1 MKSNDGD
8 RVTRRATIT
17 GWGKCVPPV
26 ELTNA
31 DLEQL
36 CDTSDDWIMERTGI
50 RSRHISHVE
59 TTDLGEVAA
68 RRALACAGMDAADL
82 DLIVVATLTPEIPC
96 PSTGAMLE
104 ERLGAANAAAF
115 DLNAACSGF
124 VYATSVVTGMIES
137 GFAERV
143 LLVGAEK
150 LSYVIDYQDRATSV
164 LFGDGAGAAVFEAS
178 ESGDGVLSVDLGSDG
193 FKGRTMVIRAMGTQ
207 GTPSAVN
214 DPAVDRLHFEGQAV
228 FKIAVTGIAASAAR
242 ALERAGLRADDV
254 DLVIPHQANA
264 RIIDAA
270 ARRLG
275 IESDRVFVNIATHG
289 NTAAASIP
297 MALADAIEAGR
308 ISPGDTL
315 VLPAFGGGVTWGS
328 IVLRWG
334 DRTDPIGSCDAE
346 LPPTDSTAFEILKSN
361 LEYFAPLHEDAPD
374 GS

>member
-1 MKSNDGD
+1 M
-8 RVTRRATIT
+8 TRRAAIT

-26 ELTNA
+26 QLTNE
-31 DLEQL
+31 DLERL
-36 CDTSDDWIMERTGI
+36 CDTSDEWITERTGI
-50 RSRHISHVE
+50 SSRHISHVE

-68 RRALACAGMDAADL
+68 RRALACAGVAAADL

-104 ERLGAANAAAF
+104 ERLGAENAAAF
-115 DLNAACSGF
+115 DMNAACSGF

-164 LFGDGAGAAVFEAS
+164 LFADGAGAAVFEPS
-178 ESGDGVLSVDLGSDG
+178 ESGAGVLSVDLGSDG

-207 GTPSAVN
+207 GAPSAVN
-214 DPAVDRLHFEGQAV
+214 EPAVDRLHFEGQAV
-228 FKIAVTGIAASAAR
+228 FKIAVTGMAASASR
-242 ALERAGLRADDV
+242 ALERAGLGADDV
-254 DLVIPHQANA
+254 NLVVPHQANG

-270 ARRLG
+270 TRRLG
-275 IESDRVFVNIATHG
+275 IDPDRVFVNIATHG

-297 MALADAIEAGR
+297 MALTDAIDADR
-308 ISPGDTL
+308 VSPGDIL

-334 DRTDPIGSCDAE
+334 ERTEPVGTCDAE
-346 LPPTDSTAFEILKSN
+346 LPSTDSSVFDLLQSN
-361 LEYFAPLHEDAPD
+361 LEFFAPLHVAEAD
-374 GS
+374 GN

>member
-1 MKSNDGD
+1 
-8 RVTRRATIT
+8 
-17 GWGKCVPPV
+17 
-26 ELTNA
+26 
-31 DLEQL
+31 
-36 CDTSDDWIMERTGI
+36 
-50 RSRHISHVE
+50 
-59 TTDLGEVAA
+59 
-68 RRALACAGMDAADL
+68 
-82 DLIVVATLTPEIPC
+82 
-96 PSTGAMLE
+96 
-104 ERLGAANAAAF
+104 
-115 DLNAACSGF
+115 
-124 VYATSVVTGMIES
+124 
-137 GFAERV
+137 
-143 LLVGAEK
+143 
-150 LSYVIDYQDRATSV
+150 
-164 LFGDGAGAAVFEAS
+164 
-178 ESGDGVLSVDLGSDG
+178 
-193 FKGRTMVIRAMGTQ
+193 MVSRAMGTQ
-207 GTPSAVN
+207 GAPSAVN

-242 ALERAGLRADDV
+242 ALERAGLGADDV

-308 ISPGDTL
+308 VSPGDTL

-346 LPPTDSTAFEILKSN
+346 LPPTDRTVFEVLKSN
-361 LEYFAPLHEDAPD
+361 LEYFAPLHENAPD

>member
-1 MKSNDGD
+1 M
-8 RVTRRATIT
+8 TRRAAIT

-26 ELTNA
+26 QLTNE
-31 DLEQL
+31 DLERL
-36 CDTSDDWIMERTGI
+36 CDTSDDWITERTGI
-50 RSRHISHVE
+50 SSRYISHVE
-59 TTDLGEVAA
+59 TTDLAEVAA
-68 RRALACAGMDAADL
+68 RRALACAGVAAADL

-104 ERLGAANAAAF
+104 ERLGAENAAAF

-150 LSYVIDYQDRATSV
+150 LSYVIDYQDRATSI
-164 LFGDGAGAAVFEAS
+164 LFGDGAGAAVFEPS
-178 ESGDGVLSVDLGSDG
+178 ESGAGVLSVDLGSDG

-207 GTPSAVN
+207 GAPSAVN
-214 DPAVDRLHFEGQAV
+214 EPAVDRMHFEGQAV
-228 FKIAVTGIAASAAR
+228 FKFAVAGMAASASR
-242 ALERAGLRADDV
+242 ALERAGLGANDV
-254 DLVIPHQANA
+254 DLVVPHQANG

-270 ARRLG
+270 TRRLG
-275 IESDRVFVNIATHG
+275 IDPDRVFVNIATHG

-297 MALADAIEAGR
+297 MALTDAVDAGR
-308 ISPGDTL
+308 VSPDDIL

-334 DRTDPIGSCDAE
+334 ERTEPVGTCDAE
-346 LPPTDSTAFEILKSN
+346 LPSTDSSVFDLLQSN
-361 LEYFAPLHEDAPD
+361 LEYFAPLHVAEAD